1 MKKIIQAVD
10 VPESELMK
18 LYYDARKAYRDAET
32 TLKHATETIKDAMLK
47 YARAKVGDVVELVEN
62 HPTMETLGW
71 HKENTKMTVCKVSVS
86 DDLFIYG
93 AGRPSDDD
101 FKALASYC
109 IQYEGIAVYPDGEV
123 VYPHVIDDDRVLELR
138 KVERVK

>member
-1 MKKIIQAVD
+1 MKKNIQAVD

-18 LYYDARKAYRDAET
+18 RYRDAKDAYLDAKET
-32 TLKHATETIKDAMLK
+32 YENVTNMVKQAMLK

>member
-10 VPESELMK
+10 VPESELMEH
-18 LYYDARKAYRDAET
+18 YRDAQKAYRDAEK

-71 HKENTKMTVCKVSVS
+71 HKEHTKMTICKVSV
-86 DDLFIYG
+86 DENLFNHG
-93 AGRPSDDD
+93 ACRPSDDD
-101 FKALASYC
+101 FKALAAYC
-109 IQYEGIAVYPDGEV
+109 IQYEGIAVYPDGKV

>member
-1 MKKIIQAVD
+1 MKRNIQTVD
-10 VPESELMK
+10 IPESELMK
-18 LYYDARKAYRDAET
+18 RYRDAKDAYRDAEK
-32 TLKHATETIKDAMLK
+32 TLERVTKTIKDAMLK

-71 HKENTKMTVCKVSVS
+71 HKEYTKMTVCKVSVHEG
-86 DDLFIYG
+86 LLNHG

-101 FKALASYC
+101 FKALAAYC
-109 IQYEGIAVYPDGEV
+109 IQYEGIAVYPDGEL